1 MIQEW
6 LEKGIFLYV
15 MAGICGV
22 SILSRLILSWYLGRL
37 LYSTANMQRAVG
49 GWPARVMQE
58 YDEMVETCGQV
69 NDVDIFV
76 DKCVGAKKMAGVMLS
91 TWDKFGGQ
99 TMLLCGGVLLVA
111 GGAGIFYQ
119 ADKELVLFTIFI
131 GIWMVILNLIA
142 DNLANLSEKKEQLKR
157 NLKHYFENQ
166 MPENLEIEEMDQ
178 FDEEDI
184 QGENIFETSN
194 ESWESESSG
203 WTSRKESE
211 KDKIKKNK
219 NSAKTSKEIPLESE
233 TVNLSAE
240 SKTDADSAIKNQT
253 AELEKTDSAEKSE
266 AGIKTEE
273 KKETKTGASD
283 KLVNFQDKTNKNNSE
298 NETKSSESLQEE
310 IEQSSAD
317 EEKTPRSKKESKKA
331 SAAQKKRER
340 MKQQL
345 MAEMDSEQSK
355 KKETE
360 LLNQTKQA
368 SQEKLNRLTESAKK
382 ENQEEQDIPVE
393 QGKQSLQKNKTKQE
407 KNIETAKQGTEIR
420 ESKQAADTRRAVEI
434 WQAEQAR
441 RAQEADKANS
451 FEKEQTQKESDASDS
466 AENLSEQVAAASD
479 RMEKKQMT
487 IEEAAA
493 FLASEI
499 NKNQDNNR
507 VIEEVLKEFLL

>member
-166 MPENLEIEEMDQ
+166 MPENLEIEEMDPYN
-178 FDEEDI
+178 DEDI

-194 ESWESESSG
+194 ESWEYESSD

-253 AELEKTDSAEKSE
+253 AELEKTD
-266 AGIKTEE
+266 
-273 KKETKTGASD
+273 
-283 KLVNFQDKTNKNNSE
+283 
-298 NETKSSESLQEE
+298 
-310 IEQSSAD
+310 
-317 EEKTPRSKKESKKA
+317 
-331 SAAQKKRER
+331 
-340 MKQQL
+340 
-345 MAEMDSEQSK
+345 
-355 KKETE
+355 
-360 LLNQTKQA
+360 
-368 SQEKLNRLTESAKK
+368 
-382 ENQEEQDIPVE
+382 PVCT
-393 QGKQSLQKNKTKQE
+393 L
-407 KNIETAKQGTEIR
+407 
-420 ESKQAADTRRAVEI
+420 
-434 WQAEQAR
+434 
-441 RAQEADKANS
+441 
-451 FEKEQTQKESDASDS
+451 
-466 AENLSEQVAAASD
+466 
-479 RMEKKQMT
+479 
-487 IEEAAA
+487 
-493 FLASEI
+493 
-499 NKNQDNNR
+499 
-507 VIEEVLKEFLL
+507 

>member
-166 MPENLEIEEMDQ
+166 MPENLEIEEMDPYN
-178 FDEEDI
+178 DEDI

-194 ESWESESSG
+194 ESWEYESSD

-253 AELEKTDSAEKSE
+253 AELEKTDPVEKS
-266 AGIKTEE
+266 EE
-273 KKETKTGASD
+273 KKEIKTGAAD

-310 IEQSSAD
+310 IEQSSAA

-360 LLNQTKQA
+360 LLNQTEQA

-393 QGKQSLQKNKTKQE
+393 QGKQILQKNKTKQE

-451 FEKEQTQKESDASDS
+451 LEKEQIQKESDASDS

>member
-166 MPENLEIEEMDQ
+166 MPENLEIEEMDPYN
-178 FDEEDI
+178 DEDI

-194 ESWESESSG
+194 ESWEYESSD

-219 NSAKTSKEIPLESE
+219 NSAKTSKEIPLRLCVHTYACGVWSMCMHVHVCAVALKGQKGVLDPE
-233 TVNLSAE
+233 V
-240 SKTDADSAIKNQT
+240 
-253 AELEKTDSAEKSE
+253 
-266 AGIKTEE
+266 G
-273 KKETKTGASD
+273 
-283 KLVNFQDKTNKNNSE
+283 VTNV
-298 NETKSSESLQEE
+298 QE
-310 IEQSSAD
+310 
-317 EEKTPRSKKESKKA
+317 P
-331 SAAQKKRER
+331 
-340 MKQQL
+340 
-345 MAEMDSEQSK
+345 
-355 KKETE
+355 
-360 LLNQTKQA
+360 
-368 SQEKLNRLTESAKK
+368 
-382 ENQEEQDIPVE
+382 
-393 QGKQSLQKNKTKQE
+393 
-407 KNIETAKQGTEIR
+407 
-420 ESKQAADTRRAVEI
+420 
-434 WQAEQAR
+434 
-441 RAQEADKANS
+441 
-451 FEKEQTQKESDASDS
+451 
-466 AENLSEQVAAASD
+466 
-479 RMEKKQMT
+479 
-487 IEEAAA
+487 
-493 FLASEI
+493 
-499 NKNQDNNR
+499 
-507 VIEEVLKEFLL
+507 